1 MNNHKI
7 AHKLFKEARNALD
20 PIKGQNHQMPLRE
33 IRIHLL
39 DDEGDGIGLW
49 MEYDEETGELERGMM
64 PLHHS
69 MFSLEDGEELEE
81 KKVLL
86 N

>member
-7 AHKLFKEARNALD
+7 AHKLFREARKALD
-20 PIKGQNHQMPLRE
+20 TIKCQKHQMPLRE

-39 DDEGDGIGLW
+39 DEDGDGLGLW
-49 MEYDEETGELERGMM
+49 MEYDEESGEMERGMI
-64 PLHHS
+64 PLQHE
-69 MFSLEDGEELEE
+69 MFGIDEEDEET
-81 KKVLL
+81 KHVLL